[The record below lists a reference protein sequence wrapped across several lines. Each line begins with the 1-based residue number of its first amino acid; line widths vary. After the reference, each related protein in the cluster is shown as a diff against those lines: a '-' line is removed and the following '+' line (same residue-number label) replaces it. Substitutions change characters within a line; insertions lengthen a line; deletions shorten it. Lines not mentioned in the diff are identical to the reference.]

1 MKGLITKD
9 ALVNSGIR
17 IGSSSNLIVNKIGNS
32 ICQKSSNKV
41 DMIDGGFLARFGV
54 IEDVVIQR
62 FGISISMDLHV
73 ILIKGPSYSL
83 ILVRPWMQELHVIHD
98 WRIMNL
104 SPSKVFNIV
113 YDLYL
118 QQLIKCIKE
127 KESSINNGKQ
137 EEASITID
145 GSSWDR
151 ENKLICMV
159 SKDAGEG
166 IEEKGII
173 TLKEKRR

>member
-1 MKGLITKD
+1 MKGLLINN

-83 ILVRPWMQELHVIHD
+83 ILVRP
-98 WRIMNL
+98 
-104 SPSKVFNIV
+104 
-113 YDLYL
+113 
-118 QQLIKCIKE
+118 
-127 KESSINNGKQ
+127 
-137 EEASITID
+137 
-145 GSSWDR
+145 
-151 ENKLICMV
+151 
-159 SKDAGEG
+159 
-166 IEEKGII
+166 
-173 TLKEKRR
+173 